1 MSTTTTTSYVP
12 TIADLQEMEEV
23 NLQDIQERGRKL
35 QEMLQEVNIF
45 IGQVFLDRTSSPET
59 GIRWWP
65 VAHVYDVPGDSV
77 NRSRI
82 IGPRVRVTALQD
94 RYLQI
99 RESLCNTTMRDGRLC
114 ERTAPCRYHS

>member
-23 NLQDIQERGRKL
+23 NLQDIQQRGKRL
-35 QEMLQEVNIF
+35 QEMLHPLGVY

-59 GIRWWP
+59 GVRWWP
-65 VAHVYDVPGDSV
+65 VAHVYDVPGDAV
-77 NRSRI
+77 NRSQI

-94 RYLQI
+94 KYLKI
-99 RESLCNTTMRDGRLC
+99 SENLCNTTMRDGRSCL
-114 ERTAPCRYHS
+114 RPAPCRYHS